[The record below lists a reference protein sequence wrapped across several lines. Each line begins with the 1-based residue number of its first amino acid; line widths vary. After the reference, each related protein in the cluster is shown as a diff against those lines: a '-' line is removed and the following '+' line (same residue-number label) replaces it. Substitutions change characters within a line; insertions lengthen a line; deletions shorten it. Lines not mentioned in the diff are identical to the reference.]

1 MRMPRVSVYL
11 PTDLY
16 DEVKRDGAPVSEIL
30 QEALRARSA
39 VAERLRALDTYLDE
53 MVAEVGPPTAANR
66 RAADELIRQILAH
79 DPVRSA
85 EDLAGDDF
93 DPEEMGLPPAP
104 PRSRRRAARASA
116 PAAPSTAA
124 RSRRA
129 G

>member
-39 VAERLRALDTYLDE
+39 VAERLRALDAYLDD

-66 RAADELIRQILAH
+66 RAADELTRQILAH
-79 DPVRSA
+79 DPVLSA

-93 DPEEMGLPPAP
+93 DTDGLGVAPAP
-104 PRSRRRAARASA
+104 ARSRRRPARTST
-116 PAAPSTAA
+116 PSPAA